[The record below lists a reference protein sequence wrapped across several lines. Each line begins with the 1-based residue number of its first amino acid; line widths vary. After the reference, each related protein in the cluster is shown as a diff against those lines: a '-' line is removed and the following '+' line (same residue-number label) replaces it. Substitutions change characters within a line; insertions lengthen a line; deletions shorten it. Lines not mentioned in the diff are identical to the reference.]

1 MLQSTALFLVFTK
14 EVSLLTIAV
23 CLITLLLHSLFQLE
37 SIFPVFHN
45 VSQEN
50 IISHSLSSRI
60 TLGTDLPAST
70 NTFLPL
76 R

>member
-14 EVSLLTIAV
+14 EVSLLTIA
-23 CLITLLLHSLFQLE
+23 TLLLHSLFQLE